1 MSGGTTSVRRPCYC
15 EQEGVVFCMICV
27 MVGRFR
33 IYVCEDCLRI
43 LNLERV
49 MIP

>member
-27 MVGRFR
+27 VVGRIR
-33 IYVCEDCLRI
+33 IYCCEDCLRI
-43 LNLERV
+43 LNVERA